1 LEDEQM
7 RQLAVRLMGLGL
19 ILGLGGVVSP
29 AIAQESGVANTAQ
42 EYNSPDAG
50 DGLFGSN
57 VDIWDIF
64 HRAGSLSGSGGGI
77 ADSGFQ
83 RSQSR
88 RISDQAASLR
98 ARQQAILEQRAAEN
112 NAAPVVETTVTGAE

>member
-19 ILGLGGVVSP
+19 IVGLGGVVVSP

-64 HRAGSLSGSGGGI
+64 HRAGSLSGAGI
-77 ADSGFQ
+77 ADDGFQ

-88 RISDQAASLR
+88 RINDQAASLR
-98 ARQQAILEQRAAEN
+98 ARQQAILEQRAAAEN
-112 NAAPVVETTVTGAE
+112 SAPVVETTVTGAE